1 MTHSFRMALPSEVGF
16 VLDRLESAGYSAYCV
31 GGCVRDALMGK
42 TPSDYDVTT
51 SAKPDEMLRVFSD
64 CRVVE
69 TGLKHGT
76 LTVVLGSENIEITT
90 YRIDGEYG
98 DCRHPADVT
107 FTDRLS
113 DDLCRRDFT
122 VNAMAYSPS
131 RGLVDLYGG
140 QADLCAGII
149 RCVGRAEDRFSEDGL
164 RILRALRFSS
174 VLDFTPDKECA
185 DAVRK
190 LTPLLEKI
198 SRERIYTEL
207 TKLLG
212 GKNCAK
218 ILALFPETIAFSLGV
233 PAENVSRAA
242 KKIANDTA
250 QADPPMY
257 GQFMYEQLMY
267 EQLMRYAVICDGL
280 APKNAVRVID
290 SLKPSREEKR
300 TILNYLEYRDTA
312 VKCKYDVL
320 RLISERGDAF
330 PAALA
335 RYRRL
340 LGLSDCEEESSVIR
354 LTEQIIK
361 NNECRSLSA
370 LQVNGDDL
378 AALGLSGRSIGVTLN
393 ALLDS
398 VMRGDAEN
406 EKNALLSLAK
416 TLM

>member
-1 MTHSFRMALPSEVGF
+1 MTDSFEMALPAEVGF
-16 VLDRLESAGYSAYCV
+16 VLDRLESFGYSAYCV

-51 SAKPDEMLRVFSD
+51 SAMPEEMLRVFSD

-76 LTVVLGSENIEITT
+76 ITVVLDGENIEITT

-140 QADLCAGII
+140 QADLRAGII

-174 VLDFTPDKECA
+174 VLGFTPDDCCA

-190 LTPLLEKI
+190 LTPLLGKI

-218 ILALFPETIAFSLGV
+218 ILALFPETIGFSLGV
-233 PAENVSRAA
+233 PAADVSRAA
-242 KKIANDTA
+242 ELIANDTA

-257 GQFMYEQLMY
+257 GQPMYGQSGS
-267 EQLMRYAVICDGL
+267 LMRYAVICDRL
-280 APKNAVRVID
+280 APKDAERVID
-290 SLKPSREEKR
+290 SLKPSREDKR
-300 TILNYLEYRDTA
+300 TILNYLAYREVA
-312 VKCKYDVL
+312 VRCKYDVL
-320 RLISERGDAF
+320 KLISERGDTF

-335 RYRRL
+335 RFRRL
-340 LGLSDCEEESSVIR
+340 LGLSDFEEEYNVIR
-354 LTEQIIK
+354 MTEQIIK
-361 NNECRSLSA
+361 DNECRSLSGLA
-370 LQVNGDDL
+370 VSGDDL
-378 AALGLSGRSIGVTLN
+378 AALGLSGRSIGVTLS
-393 ALLDS
+393 ALLDA
-398 VMRGDAEN
+398 VMRGNAEN
-406 EKNALLSLAK
+406 EKNALLSIAK
-416 TLM
+416 ALL

>member
-1 MTHSFRMALPSEVGF
+1 MTDSFEMDIPQTVGF

-51 SAKPDEMLRVFSD
+51 SAKPEEMLRVFSD

-76 LTVVLGSENIEITT
+76 LTVVLDGENIEITT

-140 QADLCAGII
+140 QADLRAGII

-174 VLDFTPDKECA
+174 VLGFTPDGECA
-185 DAVRK
+185 NAVLK

-198 SRERIYTEL
+198 SRERIYTEI

-218 ILALFPETIAFSLGV
+218 ILALFPETIGFSLGV
-233 PAENVSRAA
+233 PAADISRAA
-242 KKIANDTA
+242 KLIENDTA

-257 GQFMYEQLMY
+257 GQSDP
-267 EQLMRYAVICDGL
+267 LMRYAVICDRL
-280 APKNAVRVID
+280 APKDAERVID
-290 SLKPSREEKR
+290 SLKPSREDKR
-300 TILNYLEYRDTA
+300 TILNYLAYREVA
-312 VKCKYDVL
+312 VRCKYDVL
-320 RLISERGDAF
+320 KLISERGDAF
-330 PAALA
+330 PAALV

-340 LGLSDCEEESSVIR
+340 LGLSDREEEYSVIR

-361 NNECRSLSA
+361 DNECRSLSTLA
-370 LQVNGDDL
+370 VSGDDL
-378 AALGLSGRSIGVTLN
+378 AALGLSGRSIGVTLS
-393 ALLDS
+393 ALLDA
-398 VMRGDAEN
+398 VMRGDAAN
-406 EKNALLSLAK
+406 EKAALLSLAK
-416 TLM
+416 TLL